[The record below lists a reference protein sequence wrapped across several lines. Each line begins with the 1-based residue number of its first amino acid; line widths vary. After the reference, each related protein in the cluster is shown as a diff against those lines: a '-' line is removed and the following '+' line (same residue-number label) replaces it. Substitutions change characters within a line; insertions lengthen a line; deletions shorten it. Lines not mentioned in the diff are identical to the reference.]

1 MLNYQLFIIRKLQMA
16 KNSKKN
22 NHIAHSLYR
31 LIASMSSG
39 QKTNLKKQAR
49 ALKKGEKQKYIV
61 LFEFIDTYILDR
73 NDIQNLP
80 RSLSE
85 SGMFAHNSDLY
96 ATATYLFDRIM
107 DQLRTANN
115 SPASRHIELLQT
127 LQNIHYLF
135 YHDMYAECDR
145 MIKHAKAL
153 AKMIDRP
160 AYLLELQTWE
170 ARVAARMNYIPWK
183 MEAMQAELDETLSNL
198 KATYSTF
205 LESQQLFLALRNAV
219 DSVSKEAEILMEK
232 TISTKDTL
240 TQKANPRLHYWKLV
254 QLQYCSELV
263 PFVKEKHSN
272 KFYLDDTLTYLK
284 QNLEFLL
291 HDGKVIAE
299 EEPVNYL
306 SVLENYLTKCLEQ
319 KKEESIQIL
328 ESEFVKKY
336 IEKEEIHRYRTI
348 CYFRL
353 LYFISFNQF
362 KEACKYI
369 RDENLEKNLK
379 TRQHLITDTRMSVI
393 RYSCMQAYY
402 FTEDY
407 ERALVWADL
416 IVASPRSQSN
426 PMVYLM
432 SEISRVICLLE
443 TGRLSSIYSLVENLI
458 KKFKRRPTQSSF
470 LPNLLLNIRYAS
482 VPDNK
487 LYRRKAIEQR
497 AKLENQLQKNPR
509 LKVYG
514 PLLAWIDKRMSPV
527 ETTLSI
533 EVAKYD
539 H

>member
-1 MLNYQLFIIRKLQMA
+1 MS
-16 KNSKKN
+16 KNSIRD

-31 LIASMSSG
+31 LIASMSAG

-61 LFEFIDTYILDR
+61 LFEFIDAFIHSR
-73 NDIQNLP
+73 NDILHLP
-80 RSLSE
+80 RALSE
-85 SGMFAHNSDLY
+85 SGMFAHNADMY

-107 DQLRTANN
+107 AQVRSANN
-115 SPASRHIELLQT
+115 IPASRHIELLET
-127 LQNIHYLF
+127 LQDIHYLF

-153 AKMIDRP
+153 AKSIDRP

-170 ARVAARMNYIPWK
+170 ARVTARMNYIPWK
-183 MEAMQAELDETLSNL
+183 MEEMQAELDETLTNL
-198 KATYSTF
+198 KITYSTF
-205 LESQQLFLALRNAV
+205 LESQQLFIALRNAV
-219 DSVSKEAEILMEK
+219 DSIPKEAEILMEK
-232 TISTKDTL
+232 TVALKDSL
-240 TQKANPRLHYWKLV
+240 PEKVNPRLHYWKLV

-263 PFVKEKHSN
+263 PFVKEKRSD
-272 KFYLDDTLTYLK
+272 KFNLDDTLTYLK

-379 TRQHLITDTRMSVI
+379 NRQHLITDTRMSVI

-402 FTEDY
+402 FTEEYD
-407 ERALVWADL
+407 RALVWADL
-416 IVASPRSQSN
+416 IIASPRSQSN

-432 SEISRVICLLE
+432 CEISRVICLFE
-443 TGRLSSIYSLVENLI
+443 TGRLPSIYSQVENLM
-458 KKFKRRPTQSSF
+458 KKYKRRQAKNTF
-470 LPNLLLNIRYAS
+470 LQNLLLNIRYAS
-482 VPDNK
+482 VQDNK
-487 LYRRKAIEQR
+487 LYQRKAQEQR
-497 AKLENQLQKNPR
+497 AKLENHLQKNPR

-514 PLLAWIDKRMSPV
+514 PLLAWIDKRMSP
-527 ETTLSI
+527 TATSLAI
-533 EVAKYD
+533 EVAKFD
-539 H
+539 L